1 MGEGLQ
7 PLPRL
12 LPAFPFN
19 MANIDIVH
27 TSITEARNRT
37 IIDSY
42 IVKEV
47 LLWLIKLFE
56 GLR

>member
-12 LPAFPFN
+12 LPAFLFN
-19 MANIDIVH
+19 MANTDMVR

-37 IIDSY
+37 IIDNY
-42 IVKEV
+42 NVKEV
-47 LLWLIKLFE
+47 LLLLIKLFE
-56 GLR
+56 RLR